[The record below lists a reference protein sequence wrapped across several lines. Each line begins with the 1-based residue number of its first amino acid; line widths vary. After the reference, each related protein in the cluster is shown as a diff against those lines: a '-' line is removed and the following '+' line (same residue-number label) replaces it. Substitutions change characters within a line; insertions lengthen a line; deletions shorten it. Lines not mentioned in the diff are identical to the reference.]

1 MHTTPYSAVAT
12 SSAKRKP
19 PWLRRP
25 LPRDRRFSQ
34 LSEDLRGLGLA
45 TVCRSARCPNIGECF
60 SSGTATF
67 LILGDVCT
75 RSCAFC
81 NITSGR
87 PGPVAGDE
95 PHRVSRAVTRM
106 GLRYAVITSVTR
118 DDLPDGG
125 AGHFAR
131 VVRQLK
137 ADIPGLAVE
146 VLIPDFQGSRAAL
159 ETVLESGVDVLNH
172 NLETVPDLYSRV
184 RPQAGYARSLELLAR
199 ARDWAKDS
207 EKAVRTKSGLMLGL
221 GETREQLRRVFRD
234 LAVSGCAILTMGQ
247 YLAPS
252 AAHHPVIRYLP
263 PEEFAGLAD
272 LARAEGIGTV
282 FSAPLVRSSY
292 HASEVAESVLVA
304 SDSTST
310 LNTAP

>member
-1 MHTTPYSAVAT
+1 MQNTTSPTAAT
-12 SSAKRKP
+12 PTAQRKP

-34 LSEDLRGLGLA
+34 LSADLRGLGLA

-81 NITSGR
+81 NITSGQ

-95 PHRVSRAVTRM
+95 PLRVSRAVARM

-125 AGHFAR
+125 ADHFAR

-137 ADIPGLAVE
+137 ADIPGLVVE

-172 NLETVPDLYSRV
+172 NLETVPDLYPRV

-199 ARDWAKDS
+199 VRDWAK
-207 EKAVRTKSGLMLGL
+207 ERRQAVRTKSGLMLGL

-234 LAVSGCAILTMGQ
+234 LAASGCAILTMGQ

-252 AAHHPVIRYLP
+252 AAHHPVIRYP
-263 PEEFAGLAD
+263 SPEEFTVLGD

-292 HASEVAESVLVA
+292 HASEVADATCA
-304 SDSTST
+304 SMATS
-310 LNTAP
+310 

>member
-1 MHTTPYSAVAT
+1 MHTTPYSTVAT
-12 SSAKRKP
+12 SSAQRKP

-25 LPRDRRFSQ
+25 LPRDGRFSR

-87 PGPVAGDE
+87 PGPVAEDE
-95 PHRVSRAVTRM
+95 PLRVSRAVTRM

-125 AGHFAR
+125 AEHFAR

-137 ADIPGLAVE
+137 TDIPGLAVE

-172 NLETVPDLYSRV
+172 NLETVPDLYPRV
-184 RPQAGYARSLELLAR
+184 RPQAGYARSRELLAR
-199 ARDWAKDS
+199 ARDWAK
-207 EKAVRTKSGLMLGL
+207 EREQAVRTKSGLMLGL
-221 GETREQLRRVFRD
+221 GETREQLRRVFGN
-234 LAVSGCAILTMGQ
+234 LAASGCAILTMGQ

-252 AAHHPVIRYLP
+252 GDHHPVIRYP
-263 PEEFAGLAD
+263 SPEEFAELAD

-292 HASEVAESVLVA
+292 HASEVAHATCA
-304 SDSTST
+304 SMAKS
-310 LNTAP
+310 

>member
-1 MHTTPYSAVAT
+1 MHTTPSSTVAT
-12 SSAKRKP
+12 SSALRKP

-25 LPRDRRFSQ
+25 LPRDGRFFQ
-34 LSEDLRGLGLA
+34 LSENLRGLGLA

-95 PHRVSRAVTRM
+95 PFRVSQAVAAM

-125 AGHFAR
+125 AEHFAR

-137 ADIPGLAVE
+137 TNIPGLAVE
-146 VLIPDFQGSRAAL
+146 VLIPDFQGSRDAL

-172 NLETVPDLYSRV
+172 NLETVPDLYPRV

-199 ARDWAKDS
+199 ARDWAK
-207 EKAVRTKSGLMLGL
+207 EREQNVHTKSGLMLGL

-234 LAVSGCAILTMGQ
+234 LAASGCAILTMGQ

-252 AAHHPVIRYLP
+252 AAHHPVIRYP
-263 PEEFAGLAD
+263 SPEEFAELAT

-292 HASEVAESVLVA
+292 HASEVAESALVA

>member
-1 MHTTPYSAVAT
+1 MQTTTSSTVAT
-12 SSAKRKP
+12 PIAQRKP

-25 LPRDRRFSQ
+25 LPQDRRFSQ

-81 NITSGR
+81 NIPSGQ
-87 PGPVAGDE
+87 PGPVAEDE
-95 PHRVSRAVTRM
+95 PLRVSRAVARM

-125 AGHFAR
+125 ANHFAG

-137 ADIPGLAVE
+137 ADLPGLAVE

-172 NLETVPDLYSRV
+172 NLETVPDLYPLV

-199 ARDWAKDS
+199 SRDWAKTRNQ
-207 EKAVRTKSGLMLGL
+207 AVRTKSGLMLGL
-221 GETREQLRRVFRD
+221 GETREQLRRVFAD
-234 LAVSGCAILTMGQ
+234 LAAAGCAILTMGQ
-247 YLAPS
+247 YLAPT

-263 PEEFAGLAD
+263 PGEFTELAD
-272 LARAEGIGTV
+272 LARDEGIGTV

-292 HASEVAESVLVA
+292 HASEVAHATCA
-304 SDSTST
+304 SMAKS
-310 LNTAP
+310 